1 MMRTIS
7 SALCCLRGLPPG
19 GPRDWRRW
27 RTHNIYIYMYI
38 YEDTYIH
45 IYIYTLWWTQSQ
57 THFFFCEGS
66 RGRPR
71 GAGGGGGGDD
81 KYKYTYIYIYKK
93 ILICLHTQAQPT
105 KHCYLFFRER
115 SWRGGWAGGIGSALF
130 SCQRSRPSCRGCGR
144 IHTQTHAMPPTES
157 HNPATGTE
165 AAKTNR
171 MLKKPHTDPNH
182 ICSFFEND

>member
-1 MMRTIS
+1 MNTIS
-7 SALCCLRGLPPG
+7 NAPFFFARAPAG
-19 GPRDWRRW
+19 GPAGLEEVVVAMIS
-27 RTHNIYIYMYI
+27 TN
-38 YEDTYIH
+38 IH
-45 IYIYTLWWTQSQ
+45 IYIY
-57 THFFFCEGS
+57 
-66 RGRPR
+66 
-71 GAGGGGGGDD
+71 
-81 KYKYTYIYIYKK
+81 IK

-115 SWRGGWAGGIGSALF
+115 SWRGAGAGGIGSALF